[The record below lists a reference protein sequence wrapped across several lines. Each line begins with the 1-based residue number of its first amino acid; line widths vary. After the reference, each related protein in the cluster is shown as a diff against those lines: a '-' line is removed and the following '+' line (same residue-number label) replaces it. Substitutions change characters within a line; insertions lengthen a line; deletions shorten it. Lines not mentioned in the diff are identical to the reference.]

1 MSVNPSP
8 REAGSVTASGDQ
20 APSSVKHRPSWIAFV
35 VLGAI
40 FCLGMGVWQLSRYQE
55 ASGTVQNLGYTFMW
69 PFLAGFLVYAYLKY
83 VRLEA
88 DEADRVADASGS
100 AADAGVAGLGSGTG
114 AGPGTGVGAGGL
126 AAGGDKNHDDDNTAH
141 TVPQSPHTGSGSRP
155 GSSRV
160 SPAGRG
166 RRRGPV
172 VTEIPAD
179 LLPTRRPTIDAEARD
194 EGLAA
199 YNSYLA
205 DLDRKNR
212 GATGDHQERPAS

>member
-1 MSVNPSP
+1 M
-8 REAGSVTASGDQ
+8 
-20 APSSVKHRPSWIAFV
+20 

-40 FCLGMGVWQLSRYQE
+40 VCLAMGIWQLARYQE

-69 PFLAGFLVYAYLKY
+69 PFLAGFLIYAYLKY

-88 DEADRVADASGS
+88 DEADRIADAAEGPAAGEVTVSGGVP
-100 AADAGVAGLGSGTG
+100 AGVERD
-114 AGPGTGVGAGGL
+114 
-126 AAGGDKNHDDDNTAH
+126 GDDDDNAH
-141 TVPQSPHTGSGSRP
+141 PHPRSPAARSRAR
-155 GSSRV
+155 S
-160 SPAGRG
+160 AGRG

-179 LLPTRRPTIDAEARD
+179 LLPTRRPTTDARARD

-205 DLDRKNR
+205 ELAREDS
-212 GATGDHQERPAS
+212 AAGDDHSQEKPAS

>member
-1 MSVNPSP
+1 M
-8 REAGSVTASGDQ
+8 
-20 APSSVKHRPSWIAFV
+20 

-40 FCLGMGVWQLSRYQE
+40 FCLGMGVWQLARYQE

-88 DEADRVADASGS
+88 DEADRVADASGNAVD
-100 AADAGVAGLGSGTG
+100 AAG
-114 AGPGTGVGAGGL
+114 AGAGAGGGVT
-126 AAGGDKNHDDDNTAH
+126 AGAGEFDDDDNNAH
-141 TVPQSPHTGSGSRP
+141 PSPHSPATGSRARSGSTHI
-155 GSSRV
+155 GSGASRV
-160 SPAGRG
+160 RPAARG